1 MQNGR
6 KVGEIGRNGRIPD
19 EKLVWYNTRMM
30 KPTDST
36 RLVQEQ
42 VGDEMYEYYPLGTH
56 VVMAPGVCGGRPTF
70 KRTRLEVA
78 VVLTLL
84 ANGMSSQE
92 IIAEYE
98 ESNLSQ
104 EAIQEAIYL
113 ANEALLEST
122 QAILPVAV

>member
-1 MQNGR
+1 
-6 KVGEIGRNGRIPD
+6 
-19 EKLVWYNTRMM
+19 MM

-42 VGDEMYEYYPLGTH
+42 VGNEMYEYYPLGTY

-104 EAIQEAIYL
+104 EAIQEAMRMGKVARISDVQVAYY
-113 ANEALLEST
+113 
-122 QAILPVAV
+122 QADRQIRYIAWTDS